1 MSTEEFSA
9 LYNTFNH
16 QLCAF
21 ICGRIPDE
29 RDAEDILQEVLL
41 RVHARMGTL
50 RDENKL
56 VSWLYQIARHAI
68 ADYYRR
74 SRPNLVE
81 LDEALPDEATDED
94 SPEEENAVAR
104 LAPSLRELVD
114 ALPERYREAL
124 LLTEYQGLTQ
134 KELSER
140 LGLSFSGAKSRVQRA
155 RSKIKD
161 MLMQCCHFEL
171 DRRGMIMD
179 YYEHCCCC
187 AEK

>member
-1 MSTEEFSA
+1 MSTDRFSA
-9 LYNTFNH
+9 LYDTFNH

-29 RDAEDILQEVLL
+29 RDAEDILQEVLI
-41 RVHARMGTL
+41 RVHARMGAL
-50 RDENKL
+50 RDESKL
-56 VSWLYQIARHAI
+56 VSWLYQIARNAI

-81 LDEALPDEATDED
+81 LDETLADKVEED

-104 LAPSLRELVD
+104 LAPSVRELVD
-114 ALPERYREAL
+114 ALPEPYREAL
-124 LLTEYQGLTQ
+124 LLTEYQGITQ

-140 LGLSFSGAKSRVQRA
+140 LGISLSGAKSRVQRA
-155 RSKIKD
+155 RGKIKD

-171 DRRGMIMD
+171 DRRGMILD

-187 AEK
+187 AE